1 MTIESREDPAA
12 GSLRRT
18 VTAAY
23 GQAFDGIENEVLGP
37 VGADVTFVSA
47 LSRDVVADAE
57 ALLVTLQPVGAELLE
72 AMPRCRI
79 VSRAGTGVDLIDIE
93 AATRRG
99 IWVANVPDY
108 AVDEVST
115 HAIGL
120 ILAHARRIPGMLEV
134 VQGGGWDGRAA
145 GRIRRLRGQTL
156 GIFGFGRIGQAVAAK
171 AGHLGV
177 RILAHDPYVPGE
189 RMVELGVEPVG
200 FEELLG
206 RSDFITLHMPLTPET
221 HHMIDRSALALVRP
235 EAVLVNTAR
244 GGLVDEGALAAAVR
258 EGRLAGAALD
268 VLEEEPPPPDHPLLG
283 EERIWVTP
291 HAAWYSEEA
300 GQEMIRTACQNVSL
314 VFRGE
319 RPLHPVN
326 TPKGF

>member
-1 MTIESREDPAA
+1 MTAGDSRAA
-12 GSLRRT
+12 SHDRRT

-37 VGADVTFVSA
+37 LGASVVFVDA
-47 LSRDVVADAE
+47 LNRDVVADAD
-57 ALLVTLQPVGAELLE
+57 ALLVTLQPVGADLLE

-93 AATRRG
+93 AATEMG

-115 HAIGL
+115 HALSL
-120 ILAHARRIPGMLEV
+120 ILAHARRIPGLLRAVEA
-134 VQGGGWDGRAA
+134 GGWDGRAA
-145 GRIRRLRGQTL
+145 GQIRRLRGQTL
-156 GIFGFGRIGQAVAAK
+156 GILGFGRIGQAVAAK
-171 AGHLGV
+171 AAALGV
-177 RILAHDPYVPGE
+177 RILAHDPYVAKE
-189 RMVELGVEPVG
+189 RMAELGVEPVG
-200 FEELLG
+200 FEELMV
-206 RSDFITLHMPLTPET
+206 RADFITLHMPLTPET
-221 HHMIDRSALALVRP
+221 RHLIDRSALRLARP
-235 EAVLVNTAR
+235 QAVLVNTAR
-244 GGLVDEGALAAAVR
+244 GGLVDEEALVEAVR
-258 EGRLAGAALD
+258 DGRLAGAAVD
-268 VLEEEPPPPDHPLLG
+268 VLESEPPPRDHPFLG

-300 GQEMIRTACQNVSL
+300 GEEMIRTACENVSL

-326 TPKGF
+326 APRRRP